1 MGSILNNKFFSDK
14 LINRIKKIAP
24 VSVYP
29 VVNDLDSLAMNGMMI
44 LRGEAEV
51 FEYI

>member
-1 MGSILNNKFFSDK
+1 MNNRFCSEK
-14 LINRIKKIAP
+14 LINRIRKIGP

-44 LRGEAEV
+44 LHGEAEII
-51 FEYI
+51 EYV

>member
-1 MGSILNNKFFSDK
+1 MGSIMNNRFFSEK
-14 LINRIKKIAP
+14 LISRIKKIAP

-44 LRGEAEV
+44 LHGEAEII
-51 FEYI
+51 EYA